1 MKQSVEKQ
9 IKNAFDNWDH
19 QSQTI
24 GFNKSSLWNSMQASK
39 QVSIFP
45 WFKVAAIAII
55 ILLTGALSYNIYES
69 NDLKNKQQLLLS
81 DMEILKNSFTT
92 EPMVKKEIEIK
103 YKTQIKE
110 VVSPEIKVRISQLET
125 NYSNLLNENKS
136 LKENIKQYAHSNY
149 ILHDSLIN
157 LKKDKEY
164 LQQVY
169 AQQMEYIKEQEQSG
183 FSIDINEEAL
193 AALTETLKP
202 DTKEQNNKLKFRI
215 KKNRNINETS
225 APIFRDITIK

>member
-24 GFNKSSLWNSMQASK
+24 GFDKSSLWNSMQNSN
-39 QVSIFP
+39 QVNTFP
-45 WFKVAAIAII
+45 WFKVASIVVI
-55 ILLTGALSYNIYES
+55 ILLSGALSYNIYES

-81 DMEILKNSFTT
+81 DIEILKNSSTT

-103 YKTQIKE
+103 YKTQIKK
-110 VVSPEIKVRISQLET
+110 VVSPEMKIKISQLET

-136 LKENIKQYAHSNY
+136 LKDNLNHYAHSNY
-149 ILHDSLIN
+149 ILKDSLFH
-157 LKKDKEY
+157 LRKDKKH
-164 LQQVY
+164 LQEVY

-193 AALTETLKP
+193 AALSETLKP
-202 DTKEQNNKLKFRI
+202 NKKEHNNKLKFRI
-215 KKNRNINETS
+215 KKNRNITETS

>member
-24 GFNKSSLWNSMQASK
+24 GFDKSSLWNSMQNSN
-39 QVSIFP
+39 QVNTFP
-45 WFKVAAIAII
+45 WFKVASIVVI
-55 ILLTGALSYNIYES
+55 ILLSGALSYNIYES
-69 NDLKNKQQLLLS
+69 NNLKNKQQSLLS
-81 DMEILKNSFTT
+81 NIEKLENSKTH
-92 EPMVKKEIEIK
+92 EPIIKKEIEIK
-103 YKTQIKE
+103 YKTQIKK
-110 VVSPEIKVRISQLET
+110 VVSPEMKIKISQLET

-149 ILHDSLIN
+149 NLHDSLIN

-193 AALTETLKP
+193 AALSETLQPNK
-202 DTKEQNNKLKFRI
+202 KKHNNKLKFRI
-215 KKNRNINETS
+215 TKNRNITETS